1 MAITSSRVHVLLLNT
16 FELTMV
22 CVCRSFNWPLVPD
35 IREDPA
41 HERLFDALLVICTTC
56 QATLKKSYLWE
67 KK

>member
-1 MAITSSRVHVLLLNT
+1 
-16 FELTMV
+16 MV

>member
-1 MAITSSRVHVLLLNT
+1 MCSCCT
-16 FELTMV
+16 FKLTMV